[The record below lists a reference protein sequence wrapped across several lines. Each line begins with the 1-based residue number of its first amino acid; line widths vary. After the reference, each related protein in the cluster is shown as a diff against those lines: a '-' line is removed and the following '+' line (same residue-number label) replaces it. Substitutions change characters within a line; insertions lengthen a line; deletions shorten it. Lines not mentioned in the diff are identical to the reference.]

1 MKFLDKIKHYNEF
14 TVTTTM
20 FLTKTEQQ
28 QIKNQLKYTV
38 DFSIDGGHSTFER
51 GRAYINTDLGSISC
65 FKINLKSSFSTL
77 THQNI
82 LGSLLALNIKRETIG
97 DILAEESV
105 FYIISEL
112 DSFILQEFTSVGN
125 SPIVLEK
132 LNGRSFERQE
142 NLEESKAFV
151 DSLRLDLIVSKIMKG
166 SRKDATFMIESELVQ
181 LNHISVTKTSKT
193 VQENDIISIRKK
205 GRFKILNT
213 QKTSKKG
220 KIILIYGKFI

>member
-1 MKFLDKIKHYNEF
+1 VKFLDKIKHFNEN

-38 DFSIDGGHSTFER
+38 DFSIDGGYSNFER
-51 GRAYINTDLGSISC
+51 ARAYINTDIGSISC
-65 FKINLKSSFSTL
+65 FKITLRSSFSTL

-97 DILAEESV
+97 DIIAEESV

-112 DSFILQEFTSVGN
+112 DSFIVQEFTSIGN
-125 SPIVLEK
+125 SPIELEK
-132 LNGRSFERQE
+132 IDGSSFARQE
-142 NLEESKAFV
+142 TLEENKAFV
-151 DSLRLDLIVSKIMKG
+151 DSLRLDLIVSKIING
-166 SRKDATFMIESELVQ
+166 SRKDAAFLIESELVQ
-181 LNHISVTKTSKT
+181 LNHNPVTKTSKT
-193 VQENDIISIRKK
+193 VAENDIISIRKK

>member
-1 MKFLDKIKHYNEF
+1 VKFLDKIKHYDEN

-20 FLTKTEQQ
+20 FLTKTEQK

-38 DFSIDGGHSTFER
+38 DFSIDGGYSNFER
-51 GRAYINTDLGSISC
+51 GRAYINTEIGSISC
-65 FKINLKSSFSTL
+65 FKINLKSTFSSL
-77 THQNI
+77 SHQNI

-97 DILAEESV
+97 DIIAEESV

-112 DSFILQEFTSVGN
+112 DSFILQEFTSIGN
-125 SPIVLEK
+125 APLILEK
-132 LNGRSFERQE
+132 IDGRSFKRQE
-142 NLEESKAFV
+142 SLEEHKAFI
-151 DSLRLDLIVSKIMKG
+151 DSLRLDLVVSKIIKG
-166 SRKDATFMIESELVQ
+166 SRKDATFLIETELVQ
-181 LNHISVTKTSKT
+181 LNHTSVTKTSKT